1 MINEL
6 GRGPVDFLLVEVK
19 TALEE
24 KVIDLPL
31 GARGFR
37 AKDRANTAVL
47 RVSNIKGEVKKA
59 TTADPITGK
68 TAKPKF
74 WTVPAATQFEEV
86 MTIRNMQNDATE
98 GDGTPLGD
106 QAAGTIL
113 EQRYYIT
120 SEAEEMPD
128 DDE

>member
-6 GRGPVDFLLVEVK
+6 GRGPVDFLLVEVE

-24 KVIDLPL
+24 KLIDLPL

-47 RVSNIKGEVKKA
+47 RVSNIKGEVEKA
-59 TTADPITGK
+59 TTTDP
-68 TAKPKF
+68 KPKF

-120 SEAEEMPD
+120 SQTASTDIEIIVFPGH
-128 DDE
+128 